1 MNSPFKFLRR
11 VRIHGGE
18 CGAVARA
25 LHHEVKGSS
34 LYQADSGKALGST
47 FIERKQMSTKTTL
60 KRIALVVVSA
70 LGLGVLATMA
80 PANATLRQPT
90 AISFDGTTGLRAG
103 ETKAITVSF
112 SLPTGTVNGDTI
124 AVVARVTSAPTTSFA
139 IGRPAVSGAGVA
151 NSTAASGD
159 TFHWSQPASGNGF
172 HGTLTVDSHNIVGAT
187 STDNWTAATEYTI
200 NSTNGDSLT
209 TGRLTLNIKP
219 DAAGSYVI
227 LVGVASAS
235 TLSYDT
241 QTELRDATTANLVA
255 NLVTASTTVTTGST
269 PDKVTLTQVTSG
281 APQDTDIGALW
292 KATATTAGA
301 ATNLSSSETFVLSS
315 NSSTVTFANH
325 AGVDLTNNTLT
336 SSMFSAGVAYF
347 TVQSTAEE
355 TASITI
361 TGSGLLSSSVTGT
374 GTVTFTTS
382 DEGAASAFSIAS
394 TTTSLAVNSVATPT
408 EGTYYGRPGASSY
421 PFRVTGTAEN
431 VETVTV
437 TDTYGKI
444 TGKAG
449 AKFDKTL
456 TLGATA
462 TPYASFTVTP
472 LAAFVAGE
480 SFIVELLDSAA
491 GVRKVTVTMTASTP
505 TSMTVSNDIRR
516 VAAAASTSFTAT
528 LKDQYG
534 SVMANEVVN
543 VSVSGRNA
551 TTSSAA
557 YTTNSLGQVTHTVTD
572 AGTASVND
580 TVTFTSSTGSKS
592 DTGTIIYG
600 TATAG
605 AVELEGPNTD
615 DTLITYADKID
626 IAAGATGAQATTAPV
641 EATVEDASGN
651 PLNGMLVTFTVA
663 GTNCAITS
671 STQSQYTGADGT
683 ATAQVYKWTNGSCD
697 VTATSGGVTSAADTV
712 HFAQKTATEARTLA
726 GTVAGSVITATVKD
740 RFGNPINGAYVHAS
754 RTGGGFFANGASS
767 TSAATGEDGTV
778 QFVYSTDTTTA
789 GEVKLQL
796 GSQSAADPEYGQSAA
811 GANLV
816 TSPSLATNI
825 FTATTVGTAILN
837 ETGVG
842 ASLAP
847 AGVNSVTVTVAAA
860 TSATQAAAEAATD
873 AAAEAIDAA
882 NAATDAANLAAEAA
896 DAATVAAE
904 EARDAADAATAAVEE
919 LATQVATLMAALK
932 AQITTLANTVA
943 KIAKKVKA

>member
-1 MNSPFKFLRR
+1 
-11 VRIHGGE
+11 
-18 CGAVARA
+18 

-34 LYQADSGKALGST
+34 LCQADSGKALGST

-70 LGLGVLATMA
+70 LGFGLMATVA
-80 PANATLRQPT
+80 PANATLRAPT
-90 AISFDGTTGLRAG
+90 SISFDGTTGLRAG
-103 ETKAITVSF
+103 ETKAITVTF
-112 SLPTGTVNGDTI
+112 ALPTGTVTGDTI
-124 AVVARVTSAPTTSFA
+124 AVVARVTSAPASSFA
-139 IGRPAVSGAGVA
+139 IGRAATSGVAAA
-151 NSTAASGD
+151 NSTVATAD
-159 TFHWSQPASGNGF
+159 TFTWAEPGSGNGSY
-172 HGTLTVDSHNIVGAT
+172 GTISANTHNAAGAT
-187 STDNWTAATEYTI
+187 SNDNWTAAAEYTI
-200 NSTNGDSLT
+200 DSSAGDSLT

-219 DAAGSYVI
+219 DAAGSYTV
-227 LVGVASAS
+227 LVGVGSAAL
-235 TLSYDT
+235 LSYDT
-241 QTELRDATTANLVA
+241 RSELAGATTANLVA
-255 NLVTASTTVTTGST
+255 NLTTSSVTITTGST
-269 PDKVTLTQVTSG
+269 PDAVTLAAVTSG

-292 KATATTAGA
+292 KATVTNAGA

-315 NSSTVTFANH
+315 NSSTITFADH
-325 AGVDLTNNTLT
+325 TGTDLTNNTLT

-361 TGSGLLSSSVTGT
+361 TGAGLLSSSVTGT

-382 DEGAASAFSIAS
+382 DEGTASAFSIAS
-394 TTTSLAVNSVATPT
+394 TTTSLAVNSVATVT
-408 EGTYYGRPGASSY
+408 AGTYYGRPGASSY

-437 TDTYGKI
+437 TDTYGKL

-449 AKFDKTL
+449 AKYDKTL
-456 TLGATA
+456 TLGVTA

-472 LAAFVAGE
+472 LTAMVAGE
-480 SFIVELLDSAA
+480 SFIVNLNDSAA
-491 GVRKVTVTMTASTP
+491 GVRQVTVTMTASTP
-505 TSMTVSNDIRR
+505 TTMTVSNDIRR

-534 SVMANEVVN
+534 AVMANEVVN
-543 VSVSGRNA
+543 VSVSGRNP

-592 DTGTIIYG
+592 DTATIIYG

-615 DTLITYADKID
+615 DTLITYADNTD
-626 IAAGATGAQATTAPV
+626 IAAGATGAQATTASV
-641 EATVEDASGN
+641 VATVEDASGN
-651 PLNGMLVTFTVA
+651 PLNGMLITFTVA

-671 STQSQYTGADGT
+671 STQSQYTIADGT
-683 ATAQVYKWTNGSCD
+683 ATAKVYKWTNGSCV
-697 VTATSGGVTSAADTV
+697 VTATSGGQTGTDTV
-712 HFAQKTATEARTLA
+712 YFAQKTAEEARTI
-726 GTVAGSVITATVKD
+726 AGSVSGNVITATVKD
-740 RFGNPINGAYVHAS
+740 RFGNPVNGAYVWAS

-778 QFVYSTDTTTA
+778 QFVYTTDPATA
-789 GEVKLQL
+789 ATVKLAL
-796 GSQSAADPEYGQSAA
+796 GSSTAANQEFGQSAA

-816 TSPSLATNI
+816 TSTTATDI

-842 ASLAP
+842 ASIAP

-860 TSATQAAAEAATD
+860 VSSSQAAAEAASD